1 MRTRPSDVLSQNR
14 ELIRNIVLSH
24 KSSNPRIFGS
34 VLRGTDTEES
44 DLDLLIDPS
53 PGATLIELG
62 AIQDELAQ
70 ALGIPVDVLPPHEL
84 PLSFRMRVL
93 QEATP
98 V

>member
-44 DLDLLIDPS
+44 DLDLLIEQCLVQAV
-53 PGATLIELG
+53 GEGGYA
-62 AIQDELAQ
+62 LA
-70 ALGIPVDVLPPHEL
+70 
-84 PLSFRMRVL
+84 S
-93 QEATP
+93 
-98 V
+98 